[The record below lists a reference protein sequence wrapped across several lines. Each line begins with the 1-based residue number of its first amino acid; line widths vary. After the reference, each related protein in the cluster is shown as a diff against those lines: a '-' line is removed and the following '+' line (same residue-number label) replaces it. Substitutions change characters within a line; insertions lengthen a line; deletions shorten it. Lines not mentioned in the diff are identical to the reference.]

1 MRSFLLALT
10 IAFTAITVNALPA
23 QAYFFFWYRGPVQAR
38 SENGCYGFAED
49 VARRNHLQNVKRDN
63 LSVSGVSSSGDA
75 LAVITCIVPANANAV
90 AIVMVSSDNGPEAD
104 QLAKALFDGVKNEI
118 CFEGC

>member
-10 IAFTAITVNALPA
+10 IAFTAITVDALPA
-23 QAYFFFWYRGPVQAR
+23 EAYFLYWYRGRVHAR
-38 SENGCYGFAED
+38 SENACYGFAQA
-49 VARRNHLQNVKRDN
+49 VAARNNLQNVRRDN
-63 LSVSGVSSSGDA
+63 LSVSGTSSSGDA
-75 LAVITCIVPANANAV
+75 LAVITCIGGANGNATAV
-90 AIVMVSSDNGPEAD
+90 VMVSSDNGPEAD